1 MGRKTLY
8 VSDLDG
14 TLLGKDS
21 LLTDFSRD
29 TLNALLDEGLLFTV
43 ASARSVVTIG
53 EVLRGLRLQLPVIEY
68 NGAFLSDLATRRH
81 RVVNALKPEQVR
93 RVYQAIL
100 DHDCRPFVSSF
111 DGVSDRVYYCE
122 VANAGMADYVTNRTD
137 ARDERLTHVPDL
149 AAYLDRAVVCFTVI
163 DEEARLRA
171 LSARL
176 EALAPGEIVS
186 HLFCDAYHPEWFW
199 LTIHDSSASKDRA
212 IRRMMEY
219 EGLEDAELVVF
230 GDHEND
236 LSMFRTADRAVATAN
251 ATESLKAIATEIIE
265 SNESDSV
272 ARYIESDFRGR
283 EFSLKRG
290 DGLSLTDR
298 DG

>member
-1 MGRKTLY
+1 MGRRTLY

-14 TLLGKDS
+14 TLLGKNS

-43 ASARSVVTIG
+43 ASARSGVTIG

-81 RVVNALKPEQVR
+81 RVVNALKPGQVR

-100 DHDCRPFVSSF
+100 DHGCRPFVSSF

-122 VANAGMADYVTNRTD
+122 APNAGMADYVTNRTD
-137 ARDERLTHVPDL
+137 ARDERLTQVPDL
-149 AAYLDRAVVCFTVI
+149 AEYLDHAVVCFTVI
-163 DEEARLRA
+163 DEEMRLRA
-171 LSARL
+171 LSERL
-176 EALAPGEIVS
+176 EALEPGEIVT

-199 LTIHDSSASKDRA
+199 LTVHDSNASKDQA
-212 IRRMMEY
+212 IRRMMEC

-236 LSMFRTADRAVATAN
+236 LSMFRAANRAVATAN
-251 ATESLKAIATEIIE
+251 ATESLKAVATEIIG
-265 SNESDSV
+265 SNEADSV
-272 ARYIESDFRGR
+272 ARYIEVDFRGQHPFFDTV
-283 EFSLKRG
+283 EPSCET
-290 DGLSLTDR
+290 DGV
-298 DG
+298 G

>member
-1 MGRKTLY
+1 MGRRTLY

-21 LLTDFSRD
+21 RLTDFSRN

-53 EVLRGLRLQLPVIEY
+53 EVLRGLRLRLPVVEY
-68 NGAFLSDLATRRH
+68 NGAFLSELATRRH

-93 RVYQAIL
+93 TVYETIL
-100 DHDCRPFVSSF
+100 DYGCRPFVSSF
-111 DGVSDRVYYCE
+111 DGVSDRVYYCDIP
-122 VANAGMADYVTNRTD
+122 NAGMEDYVTNRTD
-137 ARDERLTHVPDL
+137 ARDERLTRVPDL

-163 DEEARLRA
+163 DEEARVRA

-186 HLFCDAYHPEWFW
+186 HLFCDACHPEWFW
-199 LTIHDSSASKDRA
+199 LTIHDCCASKDRA
-212 IRRMMEY
+212 IRRMMAC
-219 EGLEDAELVVF
+219 EGLGDAELVVF

-236 LSMFRTADRAVATAN
+236 LSMFRTADRAVATSN
-251 ATESLKAIATEIIE
+251 ATESLKAIATEIIG
-265 SNESDSV
+265 SNEEDSV
-272 ARYIESDFRGR
+272 ARYIEMDFRGQVLPSDVTER
-283 EFSLKRG
+283 PCG
-290 DGLSLTDR
+290 TNLTD
-298 DG
+298 